1 MTEREQAQQQ
11 LKSDVLEHLF
21 VRVCEGGYEY
31 AYYHG
36 QDQCPYQSLCL
47 YLCLPM
53 SEQLFAITKRALGQ
67 INAVRCDWSRQLL
80 EIEDSDSTLG
90 QVSAEL
96 ARHSA

>member
-1 MTEREQAQQQ
+1 VRLLPLDVVSVAPPADDRKGAGATAIKERCIRTS
-11 LKSDVLEHLF
+11 L
-21 VRVCEGGYEY
+21 
-31 AYYHG
+31 
-36 QDQCPYQSLCL
+36 CPSQSLCL